1 MAYCSA
7 SDVGILC
14 QNLLGKAEDFD
25 MSTSPTITA
34 VNMWLSTGCAII
46 NSQIKSAG
54 YSAPIAST
62 SDAYDVAKQA
72 NAAYGAW
79 WAERS
84 RLNARVSSDERTRAD
99 MFKKDFDAL
108 MKVLLSLDL
117 SEMGVTNISRMYAGG
132 ISVSDKETI
141 EGDTDRVTPRFAR
154 GMFSNPAAL
163 EPGPGGSSGDPQT
176 RDD

>member
-25 MSTSPTITA
+25 SSTSPALAA
-34 VNMWLSTGCAII
+34 VTMWLSTGCAVI
-46 NSQIKSAG
+46 NAQIKSIG
-54 YSAPIAST
+54 YTTPIAST
-62 SDAYDVAKQA
+62 SDAYDVARQA
-72 NAAYGAW
+72 NALYGAW
-79 WAERS
+79 MAERS
-84 RLNARVSSDERTRAD
+84 RLNSRTAADERTRAD
-99 MFKKDFDAL
+99 MFKKDFDTL

-117 SEMGVTNISRMYAGG
+117 SEMGVTNVSRMYAGG